1 MINIPNFNNYKRS
14 SLVEDTTKQM
24 ELIAKHEEEFC
35 KEYCNFTGL
44 SPSEVEMVIQTETR
58 DWKVITKIYFQ
69 RKETNETKT
78 K

>member
-1 MINIPNFNNYKRS
+1 MQIPKLNNYKRP
-14 SLVEDTTKQM
+14 SLAEDTKEQM

-35 KEYCNFTGL
+35 REFCASTGL

-69 RKETNETKT
+69 RKETNETQGK
-78 K
+78 